1 MKKHLRNSLAL
12 FFASVLVTNLHRP
25 FTSGEMIFP
34 FPLEP
39 EIKIS
44 IAWYAKMICDLVAT
58 MLFTMCICA
67 VLSPVEKHLKEV
79 TWVGHNAMYVFVKVW
94 HRIFFIV
101 AVVNG
106 LDLLHFM
113 ISFRQTNWFF
123 LIQNGFFFIMT
134 SYYLYKAYR
143 K

>member
-1 MKKHLRNSLAL
+1 MKKHLRNTLIL
-12 FFASVLVTNLHRP
+12 FFASVLVNNFHRI
-25 FTSGEMIFP
+25 FSSGDMIYP
-34 FPLEP
+34 FPMEP

-44 IAWYAKMICDLVAT
+44 IAWYAKMVCDLLSAT
-58 MLFTMCICA
+58 LFTMCICA
-67 VLSPVEKHLKEV
+67 VLKPVEKHLHEV

-106 LDLLHFM
+106 LDLLHYI

-123 LIQNGFFFIMT
+123 LIQNGFFFTMT